1 MREVFGVTVQA
12 GPVVLPLLVGAVVV
26 WLLALGHRRAL
37 TGPRALTVL
46 VVATYAAAVLA
57 VTFFPMTLVVGPGAA
72 HPPWW
77 TQVNVVPGAHVDP
90 GNLALNVVM
99 TMPLGALV
107 PLVLRVRSVTGAAL
121 VGVLVS
127 GSIEGAQWVGS
138 VLVGMDRTADVN
150 DLVANV
156 VGTVLG
162 FACFHV
168 VDRVAG
174 RALAGFGLPGSAL
187 ARPSGRVGPTGT
199 VDAQAGPGWFVD
211 DPDDTAP
218 DDTAP
223 DHAVPDGA
231 RTATTAAASRAVP
244 KMTSPS
250 SAYGSR

>member
-12 GPVVLPLLVGAVVV
+12 GPVLVPLLVGAVVV

-46 VVATYAAAVLA
+46 VVATYGAAVVA
-57 VTFFPMTLVVGPGAA
+57 VTFFPLTLVVGPGAA

-77 TQVNVVPGAHVDP
+77 TQVDVVPGAHLDP
-90 GNLALNVVM
+90 AHVALNVVM
-99 TMPLGALV
+99 TLPLGALV
-107 PLVLRVRSVTGAAL
+107 PLVLRVRSATAAAL

-127 GSIEGAQWVGS
+127 SAVEGTQWAGS

-156 VGTVLG
+156 AGTVLG
-162 FACFHV
+162 FGCFRLV
-168 VDRVAG
+168 ERVAG
-174 RALAGFGLPGSAL
+174 PALGAFGLPGSAV
-187 ARPSGRVGPTGT
+187 AGT
-199 VDAQAGPGWFVD
+199 SLAGPDRAQPGVGWFVD
-211 DPDDTAP
+211 DPDDTLDGSGAGASASRP
-218 DDTAP
+218 SE
-223 DHAVPDGA
+223 GA

-244 KMTSPS
+244 KTRSPS